1 MNRPFKF
8 YFLAIFRIEGI
19 QHVKLIRRQT
29 TFSAVLMTDIVRE
42 IYDMARKDNHS
53 VITEESAK
61 AILTKYGIKVP
72 PYALV
77 KSSQEAMNKAEKL
90 GFPLV
95 AKIVSP
101 DILHKTDVK
110 GVKVGLKSDQEV
122 RDAFDDIYGRLS
134 SKYDTRGVILEK
146 MADPGL
152 EIIVGLQIDPQF
164 GPVIMFGLGG
174 IYTEIFKDVTFRV
187 LPITSG
193 DIKEMIEDLKGKS
206 MLRGFRGSQPIDTA
220 MLSDLLLK
228 IGKLG
233 IDAAPYYDSVDFNP
247 IILYPNDY
255 TVVDAKILLRDKSAQ
270 DVVSKAEPDSSYMDL
285 FFNAKS
291 VALIGASPEE
301 GKVGN
306 SVLQSLAKHD
316 YKGKVFPVNSKGY
329 QEIMGIKAFKS
340 LAEIDDPVDVVVVTI
355 DLKFVP
361 ELLKS
366 CGIKGIHNMVIIS
379 GGGKELGGDRAAIEN
394 EIKRLS
400 SELKVRII
408 GPNCIGMFNAD
419 NRLDCAFQGHERMIR
434 PQRGDVAFLSQ
445 SGTVGIAFM
454 ETSDSFGM
462 SKMISYGNRSDV
474 DEADMIWYLSE
485 DPNTKV
491 IGLYVEGLGDGRKF
505 MNTAKKVILEKNKPI
520 LVFKNGRTTRGA
532 KQAASHTGSLGGSY
546 NIVKGALS
554 QAKIISLDSYEEL
567 TGSLK
572 ALAWQP
578 VPNGNRVAM
587 ITNGAGPVI
596 AAIDNFERLGLA
608 VAEISDK
615 TMRNLRERYPP
626 TYVIGN
632 PCDITGSA
640 TADDYGFA
648 IQAFMDDPNVDIIMP
663 WFVFQDD
670 PLGENIVEI
679 LENFQKQRKKP
690 ILVGAM
696 GGPFT
701 QKISQ
706 RVEDTNVPVY
716 HSVIT
721 WVTSAGAIAKWSR
734 LTGSKYK

>member
-1 MNRPFKF
+1 MAP
-8 YFLAIFRIEGI
+8 ID
-19 QHVKLIRRQT
+19 QIRE
-29 TFSAVLMTDIVRE
+29 VYE
-42 IYDMARKDNHS
+42 EARKNNQN

-61 AILTKYGIKVP
+61 AILTAYGINVP

-77 KSSQEAMNKAEKL
+77 SRTQEATDKAKQL

-110 GVKVGLKSDQEV
+110 GVKIGLKSEEEV
-122 RDAFDDIYGRLS
+122 GRAFDDMYGRLS
-134 SKYDTRGVILEK
+134 TKYHTKGVILER
-146 MADPGL
+146 MVDPGL
-152 EIIVGLQIDPQF
+152 EVIVGLQNDPQF

-174 IYTEIFKDVTFRV
+174 INTEIFKDVTFRV
-187 LPITSG
+187 LPITPK
-193 DIKEMIEDLKGKS
+193 DIEEMVESLRGKTMLK
-206 MLRGFRGSQPIDTA
+206 GFRGSEPIDHATISD
-220 MLSDLLLK
+220 MLMK
-228 IGKLG
+228 ISKLG
-233 IDAAPYYDSVDFNP
+233 VDAAPYYESVDFNP
-247 IILYPNDY
+247 VILYPHDY
-255 TVVDAKILLRDKSAQ
+255 FVVDAKMLLREKPDLEIM
-270 DVVSKAEPDSSYMDL
+270 SKAEPDSSYMDL

-291 VALIGASPEE
+291 VALIGASPEA
-301 GKVGN
+301 GKIGN

-316 YKGKVFPVNSKGY
+316 YKGKVFPVNAKGY
-329 QEIMGIKAFKS
+329 QEIMGIKAYKN
-340 LAEIDDPVDVVVVTI
+340 LDEIDEQIDVVVVTV

-361 ELLKS
+361 DLLKS
-366 CGIKGIHNMVIIS
+366 CGRKNIHNMVIIS
-379 GGGKELGGDRAAIEN
+379 GGGKELGGDRAAIES
-394 EIKRLS
+394 EIKKLS
-400 SELKVRII
+400 SQLKVRII

-419 NRLDCAFQGHERMIR
+419 NRLDCAFQGHERMVR
-434 PQRGDVAFLSQ
+434 PQRGEVAFLSQ

-474 DEADMIWYLSE
+474 DEADMIWYLGE
-485 DPNTKV
+485 DPSTKV

-505 MNTAKKVILEKNKPI
+505 MNAAKKVIIEKNKPI

-546 NIVKGALS
+546 NVVRGALE
-554 QAKIISLDSYEEL
+554 QANIISLDSYEEL

-572 ALAWQP
+572 ALTWQP
-578 VPNGNRVAM
+578 VPKGNRVAM

-608 VAEISDK
+608 VAEISSNTLAK
-615 TMRNLRERYPP
+615 LKEHYPP

-640 TADDYGFA
+640 TADDYRYA

-670 PLGENIVEI
+670 PLEETIVDI
-679 LENFQKQRKKP
+679 LQGFQKQRKKP

-701 QKISQ
+701 QKISK
-706 RVEDTNVPVY
+706 RIEDTNVPVY
-716 HSVIT
+716 HSVTT
-721 WVTSAGAIAKWSR
+721 WATAAGSIAKWANIASNR
-734 LTGSKYK
+734 QKETPQREKQH